1 MEFIDDIQQ
10 YQIYVQANLIAPDCW
25 EFVYTNGNKSLV
37 PEFDFY
43 IPLFLTRKYDTY
55 EYVEVFKD
63 DRIYQIQ
70 RQEINPYFIEL
81 SFFDTIQQHKVLRG
95 SDLTIDMIDFIRTK
109 RADTSEF
116 SDQEVVMWFDNI
128 GVNELP
134 WFEGTSNE
142 ITIDDIDLLNLNA
155 THTVSKA
162 NYFNID
168 IYK

>member
-10 YQIYVQANLIAPDCW
+10 YQIYVRANLVAPDCW
-25 EFVYTNGNKSLV
+25 EFVYRNGDTSLV

-43 IPLFLTRKYDTY
+43 LPLFLTRKYDTY

-95 SDLTIDMIDFIRTK
+95 SDLTIDMINFIRAK
-109 RADTSEF
+109 RVDTSEF

-134 WFEGTSNE
+134 WFEGTANE

-155 THTVSKA
+155 THTISKA